1 MVLMIDPQYPILREM
16 SDARVADL
24 PLVKNS
30 RELFLIIRRND
41 EYHAFLGLA
50 DHNLRRSHAGLAA
63 PNFVEFDLH
72 AHPSLRGHLRH
83 PTSHTSTPKL
93 FHSLNNTSIHCF

>member
-1 MVLMIDPQYPILREM
+1 MVPMIDPQYPILPEM

-50 DHNLRRSHAGLAA
+50 DHNLRRAHAGLAG
-63 PNFVEFDLH
+63 PNVVKVDLH
-72 AHPSLRGHLRH
+72 AHPSLRGHLRQS
-83 PTSHTSTPKL
+83 TSQTSTSKV
-93 FHSLNNTSIHCF
+93 FHSLNNTRIHCF